1 MDAPLLALTRRAA
14 GTLETAAAEN
24 MRQLVQLRW
33 IAVAGQT
40 LTILLVHFGLRV
52 PLPVVEMLGVV
63 LALAFANLLGT
74 IALPRHR
81 VYDGEI
87 MVALLLD
94 MAALT
99 LQLYFSGGA
108 TNPFISLYL
117 LQVVLG
123 AILLPAAAAAV
134 LGTATALSYAL
145 LSVSYVPL
153 SFPAGLIADSGDL
166 FAAGRWLSFVM
177 VAALLVLFITR
188 ISRNLRARDA
198 HVADL
203 RQHAAQEE
211 GIVRMGLFASG
222 AAHEL
227 GTPLGTLSV
236 ILADW
241 RRMPAV
247 AGDPELSAE
256 VEEMRGEV
264 QRCKAIVS
272 DILHSAGQPRGEAM
286 ESQAA
291 GPFLDAVAEA
301 WQVAYPQVPLDYAA
315 GGAEGA
321 VIAVD
326 AALRQAVW
334 NLLDKPSS
342 EANHPFTDV
351 PASELF
357 EGTSENPAL
366 RRLGLESLRRG
377 DVDDRLCV
385 AHLDGVQFDA
395 GDGGAGAADRAGRR
409 RGRRFRN
416 GGHDAEDRAIFAE
429 AGVDPE
435 RARIENLS
443 DFLGVRREIEFV
455 PRALQPD
462 LVKVVPVNARTA
474 I

>member
-40 LTILLVHFGLRV
+40 ATILLVHFVLRV
-52 PLPVVEMLGVV
+52 PLPVVEMLGIV
-63 LALAFANLLGT
+63 LVLAFANLLGM

-81 VYDGEI
+81 VHDGEI

-123 AILLPAAAAAV
+123 AILLPSAAV
-134 LGTATALSYAL
+134 AVLVAATALSYAL
-145 LSVSYVPL
+145 LSLSYVPL
-153 SFPAGLIADSGDL
+153 ALPGGLLTDSADL
-166 FAAGRWLSFVM
+166 FAIGQWIGFIM
-177 VAALLVLFITR
+177 VASLLVLFITR
-188 ISRNLRARDA
+188 ISRNLQARDA
-198 HVADL
+198 NVADL

-241 RRMPAV
+241 RRMPTIL
-247 AGDPELSAE
+247 GDPMLATE
-256 VEEMRGEV
+256 VEEMQAEV

-286 ESQAA
+286 ESRAA

-301 WQVAYPQVPLDYAA
+301 WQVAHPQVPLDYDRDK
-315 GGAEGA
+315 AEGA
-321 VIAVD
+321 VVAVD

-334 NLLDKPSS
+334 NLLDNAA
-342 EANHPFTDV
+342 EAS
-351 PASELF
+351 PAGVRLTAEIEDRMLVIAVSDWGDGFSPDALAKVGKLYQSTKGAGHGVGLF
-357 EGTSENPAL
+357 LATNVA
-366 RRLGLESLRRG
+366 RRLGGGLAASNRVG
-377 DVDDRLCV
+377 
-385 AHLDGVQFDA
+385 
-395 GDGGAGAADRAGRR
+395 GGAEVRLVLPLALRAK
-409 RGRRFRN
+409 
-416 GGHDAEDRAIFAE
+416 
-429 AGVDPE
+429 E
-435 RARIENLS
+435 R
-443 DFLGVRREIEFV
+443 
-455 PRALQPD
+455 
-462 LVKVVPVNARTA
+462 
-474 I
+474 

>member
-1 MDAPLLALTRRAA
+1 MEAPLLALTRGAV

-74 IALPRHR
+74 LALPRHR

-123 AILLPAAAAAV
+123 AILLPSAAAAV
-134 LGTATALSYAL
+134 LVGATGLSYAL

-153 SFPAGLIADSGDL
+153 ALPQGLVTDSADL
-166 FAAGRWLSFVM
+166 FAVGRWLAFAM
-177 VAALLVLFITR
+177 VAGLLVLFITR

-247 AGDPELSAE
+247 AGDPELAAE
-256 VEEMRGEV
+256 VEEMRAEV
-264 QRCKAIVS
+264 QRCKSIVS

-286 ESQAA
+286 VSQAA

-301 WQVAYPQVPLDYAA
+301 WQVAYPQVPLAYA

-321 VIAVD
+321 VIAAD
-326 AALRQAVW
+326 AALRQAIW
-334 NLLDKPSS
+334 NLLDNAA
-342 EANHPFTDV
+342 EASPAGVRLSATVQDRMLSIAVCDWGDGFTREALGQIGKLYQSTKGAGHGV
-351 PASELF
+351 GLF
-357 EGTSENPAL
+357 LATNVV
-366 RRLGLESLRRG
+366 RRLGG
-377 DVDDRLCV
+377 RLAASNRV
-385 AHLDGVQFDA
+385 G
-395 GDGGAGAADRAGRR
+395 GGAEVRLLLPLAHR
-409 RGRRFRN
+409 
-416 GGHDAEDRAIFAE
+416 EE
-429 AGVDPE
+429 E
-435 RARIENLS
+435 R
-443 DFLGVRREIEFV
+443 
-455 PRALQPD
+455 
-462 LVKVVPVNARTA
+462 
-474 I
+474 